1 MKIDKIAYNP
11 GTLLSMEE
19 VLLFAKLADDRKNVD
34 SLWVPESWGR
44 EAFASL
50 GALSQITKKVNLGT
64 SIVGV
69 YTRTPAA
76 IAMAAT
82 TLDVL
87 SNNRTILGLGVST
100 PSLVEDWH
108 GTKFERPICRMR
120 EYIECLRLMMKG
132 EKVYYSGTFF
142 NVKNF
147 KLSYKPKRQKIPIF
161 VAAVNKH
168 MISLACDL
176 ADGILLYLRPIE
188 ELRKTVSLIKSRT
201 RKKHKD
207 FEIASVF
214 IGAVSNKEPEKA
226 RERAAK
232 TLAFYIAV
240 GKYYNRFLSDNGFQI
255 DVEQITSE
263 YHRNGLDIAS
273 KFVSDKMLN
282 SLTVSGNSEQCIRS
296 LGKFL
301 SVGISLPIIQVNPV
315 GNTESSIREM
325 LSTF

>member
-176 ADGILLYLRPIE
+176 ADGILLYLRPME

-282 SLTVSGNSEQCIRS
+282 SVTVSGNSEQCIRS
-296 LGKFL
+296 VEKFL
-301 SVGISLPIIQVNPV
+301 SAGISLPIIQVNPV

>member
-1 MKIDKIAYNP
+1 
-11 GTLLSMEE
+11 
-19 VLLFAKLADDRKNVD
+19 
-34 SLWVPESWGR
+34 
-44 EAFASL
+44 
-50 GALSQITKKVNLGT
+50 
-64 SIVGV
+64 
-69 YTRTPAA
+69 
-76 IAMAAT
+76 
-82 TLDVL
+82 
-87 SNNRTILGLGVST
+87 
-100 PSLVEDWH
+100 
-108 GTKFERPICRMR
+108 MR

-176 ADGILLYLRPIE
+176 ADGILLYLRPME

-282 SLTVSGNSEQCIRS
+282 SVTVSGNSEQCIRS
-296 LGKFL
+296 VEKFL
-301 SVGISLPIIQVNPV
+301 SAGISLPIIQVNPV

>member
-176 ADGILLYLRPIE
+176 ADGVLLYLRPIE

-282 SLTVSGNSEQCIRS
+282 SVTVSGNSEQCIRS

-301 SVGISLPIIQVNPV
+301 SAGISLPIIQVNPV